1 MKCMAEILAIRLEAE
16 MEYQAEQK
24 RLDEEAN
31 LKLLE
36 RIEKTIQ
43 FCETTINKHFEE
55 QAKRRVTNFY
65 YDTKCVVEK
74 DRLGNKQIIL
84 LDIDSVR
91 YANGDISKSPSA
103 TKRYD
108 YETLINY
115 LAQFCYKVEFTDS
128 SYKTYGSGSH
138 KCLILTVKFAD

>member
-1 MKCMAEILAIRLEAE
+1 MAEILAIRLEAE

-24 RLDEEAN
+24 RLDEEAK
-31 LKLLE
+31 LKYLE
-36 RIEKTIQ
+36 RVEKTIE

-65 YDTKCVVEK
+65 YDTDCVVDK
-74 DRLGNKQIIL
+74 DRLGNKQIVL
-84 LDIDSVR
+84 LEIDSVR
-91 YANGDISKSPSA
+91 YANGNISKSPSR

-115 LAQFCYKVEFTDS
+115 LAQFCYKVEFTES

-138 KCLILTVKFAD
+138 NCLKLTVKFVD